1 MLSMLVRVL
10 RGSIGRKSLMNHQT
24 FPFFGHENFLGQS
37 SKFFEMTISPKTLM
51 IAKKTL
57 MIAKKTLMIAKKTLM
72 IAKKTLMIAKKT
84 LMIF

>member
-1 MLSMLVRVL
+1 MLSTFGFHFKRFH
-10 RGSIGRKSLMNHQT
+10 RKEKFDESSKC
-24 FPFFGHENFLGQS
+24 GHENFLGQS